1 MVKALLVC
9 VLAVLSLAVFAA
21 PPATVSPLG
30 FGPYRIA
37 TGPENGTYL
46 WMGAD
51 LAKYISKSANFKLEA
66 QPTSG
71 SIDNIQRLF
80 DDNKTQF
87 AFVQSD
93 VYQAYLDQAEKRNAQ
108 AARLISPLRV
118 VLPLHDEEVY
128 FVVRADSPLKTLRD
142 IENKRINIGTMN
154 SGSALTATNL
164 YQLMFGHTI
173 DEASATTLSNEEALL
188 KMVTDQSVE
197 VAVVIAGQPAPLF
210 LGMEPSVEKN
220 FKLLRLDERDAATM
234 LAMRVYA
241 TTVIKASNYPKWIRD
256 DMPAFSV
263 RTYLVTRDA
272 ERQLTQTS
280 LVQFAKALCAN
291 LPLLQ
296 AQGHPK
302 WRQVSLQLPPLGRG
316 WRYLPVTEYELRQCA
331 SRQPAAVLAP
341 ASPVSP
347 PTPYRGTPTP
357 TAPVST
363 PGAPAPSAACP
374 WSDKVMG
381 LCGGAGR

>member
-1 MVKALLVC
+1 MVKALLVG
-9 VLAVLSLAVFAA
+9 VLAMLSQAVFAA
-21 PPATVSPLG
+21 PPLSTPS

-46 WMGAD
+46 WMGGD
-51 LAKYISKSANFKLEA
+51 LAKYISKSANLRLEA
-66 QPTSG
+66 QSTSG

-93 VYQAYLDQAEKRNAQ
+93 VYQAYLDQAEKRNVQ
-108 AARLISPLRV
+108 AARLISPVRV

-164 YQLMFGHTI
+164 YQLMFGRPM

-220 FKLLRLDERDAATM
+220 FKLLRLDERDTATM

-241 TTVIKASNYPKWIRD
+241 TTVVKASNYPKWIRD

-331 SRQPAAVLAP
+331 SRQPVAALAP
-341 ASPVSP
+341 AA
-347 PTPYRGTPTP
+347 PYRGTPTP
-357 TAPVST
+357 TPTPTPTAPLPVPT
-363 PGAPAPSAACP
+363 PTTPVPSAPCTL
-374 WSDKVMG
+374 SDKVMG